1 MLRKCTPWIFTPRR
15 LRESTAL
22 FLQTEPGSWPL
33 TNYFMPGREGAI
45 LTEKAGSCYHPQAFP
60 LGVKNGSKGMSFL
73 SIFVRQTVPSHT
85 QPHEMIDPVDLD
97 LDRKSLICVAIADI
111 FKVSFRFSA

>member
-1 MLRKCTPWIFTPRR
+1 MR
-15 LRESTAL
+15 
-22 FLQTEPGSWPL
+22 
-33 TNYFMPGREGAI
+33 GAI

-111 FKVSFRFSA
+111 FKVSFRFSASIFKGFRKELACLY